1 MGMGEAYR
9 AAHDKIRTAGM
20 RIALVTYRQLPDL
33 DPDDRPL
40 AAVLA
45 ARGHEA
51 TPAVW
56 DDPAI
61 RWDGFDIAMLRSPWD
76 YYHRRDEFLLWAERV
91 AAVTRLWNP
100 LDLIRWNS
108 HKRYLVELRE
118 RGAAVIP
125 TEIVTA
131 GSRLD
136 LRARMSTNGWTRA
149 VVKPAVS
156 ADAFGTILVAADGID
171 AAQAHADQL
180 LAGRDIMI
188 QPYFASV
195 EEPGERCLIHIDGR
209 FSHAVRKRS
218 HFLGG
223 RHVGPEGV
231 AVEAAD
237 DERAAAALVL
247 RLAGATGTA
256 NPLYAR
262 VDLARDDA
270 GRPCLMELELVEPTL
285 FFGSAPGAAERMAD
299 ALEARVRP

>member
-1 MGMGEAYR
+1 
-9 AAHDKIRTAGM
+9 M
-20 RIALVTYRQLPDL
+20 RIALVTCRRLPDL

-40 AAVLA
+40 AAALA
-45 ARGHEA
+45 GRGHA
-51 TPAVW
+51 AIPAIW

-76 YYHRRDEFLLWAERV
+76 YFHRRDEFLLWAERV

-100 LDLIRWNS
+100 LALVRWNS

-118 RGAAVIP
+118 QGAAVIP

-136 LRARMSTNGWTRA
+136 LRARMSANGWTRA

-180 LAGRDIMI
+180 LAERDIMI

-218 HFLGG
+218 HFLGW

-237 DERAAAALVL
+237 DEHAAAALVL
-247 RLAGATGTA
+247 RLAAAKGTA
-256 NPLYAR
+256 APLYAR

-285 FFGSAPGAAERMAD
+285 FFGGAPGAAERMAD
-299 ALEARVRP
+299 ALEARVRAS

>member
-1 MGMGEAYR
+1 
-9 AAHDKIRTAGM
+9 M
-20 RIALVTYRQLPDL
+20 RIALVTYRKLPDL

-40 AAVLA
+40 AAALA
-45 ARGHEA
+45 ARGHDV

-61 RWDGFDIAMLRSPWD
+61 DWPRFDIAMLRSPWD
-76 YYHRRDEFLLWAERV
+76 YYQRRDEFLRWAQRT
-91 AAVTRLWNP
+91 AKVTRLWNP

-108 HKRYLVELRE
+108 HKGYLVELRA
-118 RGAAVIP
+118 RGAPVIP

-131 GSRLD
+131 GSRVD
-136 LRARMSTNGWTRA
+136 LRGRMAANGWARA

-156 ADAFGTILVAADGID
+156 ADSFGTVLVTPD
-171 AAQAHADQL
+171 AIEAGQAHADQL
-180 LAGRDIMI
+180 LAERDIMI

-195 EEPGERCLIHIDGR
+195 EEPGERCLVHIDGQ

-223 RHVGPEGV
+223 RHVGPEGM

-247 RLAGATGTA
+247 RLAGPAEGDA
-256 NPLYAR
+256 RRALYAR

-285 FFGSAPGAAERMAD
+285 FFGGAPGAAERMVD
-299 ALEARVRP
+299 ALEADARLVIGGTASHHRIL